1 LLLKKNMLPINW
13 LIIFVPVSVSSH
25 IHNVVDHAKGD
36 MCIYK
41 FIIHKQN
48 KTKQI
53 PQRNE

>member
-1 LLLKKNMLPINW
+1 

-36 MCIYK
+36 MRTYK

-48 KTKQI
+48 KTKQNKSLKEMNKEKEN
-53 PQRNE
+53 PY